1 MKRSAAAPFHRIVMR
16 RLECRNVKPYQQ
28 RVIEEKQDLDLK
40 AKKLSAFIGSS
51 SQFVTLPQYQQELL
65 REQCEIMWQYSE
77 ILGKRIA
84 AFASA

>member
-1 MKRSAAAPFHRIVMR
+1 M
-16 RLECRNVKPYQQ
+16 KPYHQ
-28 RVIEEKQDLDLK
+28 RVIEEKKELDLK

-51 SQFVTLPQYQQELL
+51 SQFPLLPDDQRELL

-77 ILGKRIA
+77 ILEKRIA